1 MADSQSLI
9 GQTISHYRIL
19 EKLGGGGMG
28 VVYKAEDARLNRH
41 VALKFLPE
49 GLANDAQA
57 LERFKR
63 EARAASALNHPN
75 ICTIHDVGEEDGRAF
90 IAMEYLDGVTLKR
103 VIAGRPMPLGKL
115 LNIAIDLADALDAAH
130 NQGIIHRDIKPAN
143 TFVTV
148 RGHAKILDFGLA
160 KISSPGGRTEALDT
174 LEIDDEHLTSPGRT
188 LGTVAYMSPEQ
199 ARAKELDART
209 DLFSFGVVIY
219 EMATGSLPFRG
230 TSSVEIFD
238 AIMNRAPVAPVR
250 LNPDIPPTLEHIIN
264 KALEKDRGLRYQ
276 HASEIKSD
284 LARLKRDTDS
294 RHFTVASSVETQD
307 PLPPDRGRIFPARSS
322 QSETSRT
329 LEMANVLFTDIVAYS
344 RMPMDWQ
351 EQSLRLFQNKVR
363 NTTEFTRAQASNQLI
378 SLPTGDGM
386 ALVFFGD
393 PEAPV
398 RCALELSRAMRQESS
413 FQLRIGIHI
422 GPVYRVADINANRNV
437 AGGGINMAQRVMDC
451 GDAGHILVSESVA
464 EVLSQVSTWSSTLH
478 DLGEVEVKHGVRV
491 HIYNLYADDVGNQEL
506 PKKIDVQRVGP
517 SGTVQV
523 VRKKQFSRTVMIASA
538 VTIAAIF
545 AGGWLFYNH
554 KAHALTVTDTI
565 VLADFTN
572 KTDDS
577 VFDDTLRQGLAVQ
590 LEQSPFLSLI
600 SDERIRQTLRLM
612 EKPADSRLTLQ
623 IVRDLCQRTASKAYI
638 AGSIAGL
645 GNGYVIGLNAVNCM
659 NGDSL
664 VHEQV
669 QAANKE
675 KVLDALDQAASRL
688 REKLG
693 ESLSTVQKFD
703 TPLEQATTASLEAL
717 QAYGLGRRQL
727 LRNRDPAAA
736 ERLFQVAIR
745 SDPNFAMAHLSLGLS
760 YLGVGESNLAAE
772 QIRQAYELRESASD
786 WEKFAIE
793 SRYYYGVT
801 GDLEKARQTYEL
813 WSESYPRDFIP
824 VSVLAGIYAQLGQY
838 DRALI
843 QSRRALS
850 LNPSSPGMYASLVA
864 AYQNLNL
871 LREARVTAEEAQS
884 KELDSAGLHFKR
896 YELAFLQNDAAA
908 MAQQVEWSTGKLG
921 AEDELLALEADTAAY
936 YGHLRKAR
944 EFSLRAAESAE
955 RAEEKETAASNEA
968 NAALR
973 EALFGNAAAARQRA
987 IAALALSKGRDV
999 EYGSALALA
1008 LSRNSSRSQ
1017 ALTDDLSK
1025 RFPQDT
1031 IVGFIYVPILRA
1043 MLALNRNAPS
1053 NAIDVLQTAIPYELG
1068 AGSLYPAYIR
1078 GDSYLAERQ
1087 GRQAAVEF
1095 QKILDH
1101 RWIVINDPIGAL
1113 AHLELGR
1120 AHLLTGDIANA
1131 KADYQD
1137 FLALWKD
1144 ADPDIPIL
1152 VAAKA
1157 EYAKLR

>member
-1 MADSQSLI
+1 MADPASLI
-9 GQTISHYRIL
+9 GQAFSHYVIV

-28 VVYKAEDARLNRH
+28 VVFKAEDTRLHRL

-49 GLANDAQA
+49 EVATDPQSLA
-57 LERFKR
+57 RFQR
-63 EARAASALNHPN
+63 EAQAASALNHPN
-75 ICTIHDVGEEDGRAF
+75 ICTIYDVGEQDGKAF
-90 IAMEYLDGVTLKR
+90 IAMEYLDGSTLKR
-103 VIAGRPMPLGKL
+103 IINGKPVALEKL
-115 LNIAIDLADALDAAH
+115 LDISIEIADALSAAH
-130 NQGIIHRDIKPAN
+130 GKGIVHRDIKPAN
-143 TFVTV
+143 LFVTE
-148 RGHAKILDFGLA
+148 RGHAKVLDFGLA
-160 KISSPGGRTEALDT
+160 KVAMVCGVSDGAGVSSMVTVTADDLLTTPGAA
-174 LEIDDEHLTSPGRT
+174 I
-188 LGTVAYMSPEQ
+188 GTVAFMSPEQ
-199 ARAKELDART
+199 VRGEELDARS
-209 DLFSFGVVIY
+209 DLFAFGLVLY
-219 EMATGSLPFRG
+219 EMATGRPAFPGNTSGVITDGILNRTQIPIAQLNSQLP
-230 TSSVEIFD
+230 
-238 AIMNRAPVAPVR
+238 PK
-250 LNPDIPPTLEHIIN
+250 LEEIIN
-264 KALEKDRGLRYQ
+264 KALEKDRKLRYQ
-276 HASEIKSD
+276 HASDICTD
-284 LARLKRDTDS
+284 LQRLKRDADS
-294 RHFTVASSVETQD
+294 
-307 PLPPDRGRIFPARSS
+307 GRILAGRSGAGKENVGVRGI
-322 QSETSRT
+322 QKLRWKLIIPTT
-329 LEMANVLFTDIVAYS
+329 VTAMAVA
-344 RMPMDWQ
+344 
-351 EQSLRLFQNKVR
+351 
-363 NTTEFTRAQASNQLI
+363 
-378 SLPTGDGM
+378 
-386 ALVFFGD
+386 
-393 PEAPV
+393 
-398 RCALELSRAMRQESS
+398 
-413 FQLRIGIHI
+413 
-422 GPVYRVADINANRNV
+422 
-437 AGGGINMAQRVMDC
+437 AGGYFY
-451 GDAGHILVSESVA
+451 
-464 EVLSQVSTWSSTLH
+464 LH
-478 DLGEVEVKHGVRV
+478 RK
-491 HIYNLYADDVGNQEL
+491 
-506 PKKIDVQRVGP
+506 PK
-517 SGTVQV
+517 
-523 VRKKQFSRTVMIASA
+523 
-538 VTIAAIF
+538 
-545 AGGWLFYNH
+545 
-554 KAHALTVTDTI
+554 LTGKDTI
-565 VLADFTN
+565 VLSDFTN
-572 KTDDS
+572 RTGDE
-577 VFDDTLRQGLAVQ
+577 VFDGTLREGLAVQ

-600 SDERIRQTLRLM
+600 SDDRIHETLRFM
-612 EKPADSRLTLQ
+612 GQPADAKLTPQ

-645 GNGYVIGLNAVNCM
+645 GSGYVIGLNAVNCM

-727 LRNRDPAAA
+727 LRNRDPVAA
-736 ERLFQVAIR
+736 ERLFQLAIR

-772 QIRQAYELRESASD
+772 QIRQAYELRESVSD

-824 VSVLAGIYAQLGQY
+824 VSVLAGIYTQLGQY
-838 DRALI
+838 DRALT

-850 LNPSSPGMYASLVA
+850 LNPSNPGMYASLVA

-884 KELDSAGLHFKR
+884 KKLDSAALHFKR

-908 MAQQVEWSTGKLG
+908 MAQQVAWSTGKLG
-921 AEDELLALEADTAAY
+921 VEDELLALEADTAAY

-1008 LSRNSSRSQ
+1008 LSRNSSQSQ
-1017 ALTDDLSK
+1017 ALTEDLSK

-1031 IVGFIYVPILRA
+1031 TVGFIYVPILRA
-1043 MLALNRNAPS
+1043 ILALNRNAPS

-1068 AGSLYPAYIR
+1068 AGSLYPAYVR

-1120 AHLLTGDIANA
+1120 AHILTGDIANA

-1152 VAAKA
+1152 KAAKA
-1157 EYAKLR
+1157 EYAKLQ